1 MDRLTKS
8 YRDDLLKD
16 LQNPSEAAQYLNAAL
31 EDGSEEMFLMALR
44 DVAEARGKIK
54 LTDPIASHHE
64 DMDTLLSEKNTPKL
78 NEFLKNIGL
87 KLAVEVEIPLDSES
101 V

>member
-1 MDRLTKS
+1 MDKLTKS

-44 DVAEARGKIK
+44 DVAEARGKVN
-54 LTDPIASHHE
+54 LTDPFASNHG
-64 DMDTLLSEKNTPKL
+64 DMDALLSEKNTSRL

-87 KLAVEVEIPLDSES
+87 KLAVEIEVPLDSES